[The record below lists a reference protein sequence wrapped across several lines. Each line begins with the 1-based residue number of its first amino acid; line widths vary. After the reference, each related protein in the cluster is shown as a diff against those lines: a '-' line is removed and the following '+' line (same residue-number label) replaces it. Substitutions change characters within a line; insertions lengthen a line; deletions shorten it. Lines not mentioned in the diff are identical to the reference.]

1 MAFEGL
7 TEKISSAF
15 KHLRSKGRLTESDIK
30 EAMREIRMALLEADV
45 NFKVAKDFIKAV
57 TEKATDAEILESLSP
72 SQQVIKIVNEELVAL
87 LGGQTTRLTISPNP
101 PTIVMM
107 AGLQGAGKTTNCAK
121 LAALL
126 RKQQQRRPLLVAC
139 DVYRPAAIEQLK
151 VVGRQLNIPVFDEG
165 QGDPVEIAKHG
176 IDYARRN
183 GYDLVFLDTAGR
195 LHIDEKLMDELKNI
209 KATVKPTEIILVVD
223 AMTGQDAVTVAQTFD
238 EALGI
243 DGVLIAEPIAG
254 SSGRELALQL
264 KKRHC
269 MAVLLLAA
277 PEHADTDAAL
287 LEQSGVLVLPNDAPE
302 SLIVQTIRLL
312 TAVRIQLEQMQHK
325 TEKLEAKVADIRIIN
340 RAKLLLVQHLQ
351 MTETEAHKYIEKQAM
366 DTSMRRRTIAE
377 NIIRT
382 YED

>member
-1 MAFEGL
+1 MNTSL
-7 TEKISSAF
+7 HTV
-15 KHLRSKGRLTESDIK
+15 R
-30 EAMREIRMALLEADV
+30 ALLVSSSEAQTQR
-45 NFKVAKDFIKAV
+45 I
-57 TEKATDAEILESLSP
+57 S
-72 SQQVIKIVNEELVAL
+72 AL
-87 LGGQTTRLTISPNP
+87 LTRAH
-101 PTIVMM
+101 IVPFDH
-107 AGLQGAGKTTNCAK
+107 AGSARQALEQFDAG
-121 LAALL
+121 
-126 RKQQQRRPLLVAC
+126 
-139 DVYRPAAIEQLK
+139 
-151 VVGRQLNIPVFDEG
+151 
-165 QGDPVEIAKHG
+165 
-176 IDYARRN
+176 
-183 GYDLVFLDTAGR
+183 
-195 LHIDEKLMDELKNI
+195 
-209 KATVKPTEIILVVD
+209 
-223 AMTGQDAVTVAQTFD
+223 
-238 EALGI
+238 GI

-277 PEHADTDAAL
+277 PEHADADAAL

>member
-1 MAFEGL
+1 MNTSL
-7 TEKISSAF
+7 HTV
-15 KHLRSKGRLTESDIK
+15 R
-30 EAMREIRMALLEADV
+30 ALLVSSSEAQTQR
-45 NFKVAKDFIKAV
+45 I
-57 TEKATDAEILESLSP
+57 S
-72 SQQVIKIVNEELVAL
+72 AL
-87 LGGQTTRLTISPNP
+87 LTRARVVPFAH
-101 PTIVMM
+101 
-107 AGLQGAGKTTNCAK
+107 AGSARQALEQFAAGS
-121 LAALL
+121 
-126 RKQQQRRPLLVAC
+126 
-139 DVYRPAAIEQLK
+139 
-151 VVGRQLNIPVFDEG
+151 
-165 QGDPVEIAKHG
+165 
-176 IDYARRN
+176 
-183 GYDLVFLDTAGR
+183 
-195 LHIDEKLMDELKNI
+195 
-209 KATVKPTEIILVVD
+209 
-223 AMTGQDAVTVAQTFD
+223 
-238 EALGI
+238 I

-254 SSGRELALQL
+254 SSCRELALQL

-287 LEQSGVLVLPNDAPE
+287 LEQAGVLVLPNDAPE

>member
-1 MAFEGL
+1 MTWGKVPLIGIGSVFFVFPHQL
-7 TEKISSAF
+7 
-15 KHLRSKGRLTESDIK
+15 L
-30 EAMREIRMALLEADV
+30 IRGDCYEH
-45 NFKVAKDFIKAV
+45 VAAYR
-57 TEKATDAEILESLSP
+57 ACAP
-72 SQQVIKIVNEELVAL
+72 
-87 LGGQTTRLTISPNP
+87 
-101 PTIVMM
+101 
-107 AGLQGAGKTTNCAK
+107 GLQFRGADPAH
-121 LAALL
+121 
-126 RKQQQRRPLLVAC
+126 Q
-139 DVYRPAAIEQLK
+139 RPAHTGAHRP
-151 VVGRQLNIPVFDEG
+151 VRSRRQR
-165 QGDPVEIAKHG
+165 A
-176 IDYARRN
+176 
-183 GYDLVFLDTAGR
+183 AG
-195 LHIDEKLMDELKNI
+195 
-209 KATVKPTEIILVVD
+209 
-223 AMTGQDAVTVAQTFD
+223 
-238 EALGI
+238 
-243 DGVLIAEPIAG
+243 AEPIAG

>member
-1 MAFEGL
+1 MNTSL
-7 TEKISSAF
+7 HTV
-15 KHLRSKGRLTESDIK
+15 R
-30 EAMREIRMALLEADV
+30 ALLVSSSEAQTQR
-45 NFKVAKDFIKAV
+45 I
-57 TEKATDAEILESLSP
+57 S
-72 SQQVIKIVNEELVAL
+72 AL
-87 LGGQTTRLTISPNP
+87 LTRARVVPFDH
-101 PTIVMM
+101 
-107 AGLQGAGKTTNCAK
+107 AGSARQALEQFDAGS
-121 LAALL
+121 
-126 RKQQQRRPLLVAC
+126 
-139 DVYRPAAIEQLK
+139 
-151 VVGRQLNIPVFDEG
+151 
-165 QGDPVEIAKHG
+165 
-176 IDYARRN
+176 
-183 GYDLVFLDTAGR
+183 
-195 LHIDEKLMDELKNI
+195 
-209 KATVKPTEIILVVD
+209 
-223 AMTGQDAVTVAQTFD
+223 
-238 EALGI
+238 I

-277 PEHADTDAAL
+277 PEHADADAAL

-325 TEKLEAKVADIRIIN
+325 AEKLEAKVADIRIIN

>member
-1 MAFEGL
+1 MNTSL
-7 TEKISSAF
+7 HTV
-15 KHLRSKGRLTESDIK
+15 R
-30 EAMREIRMALLEADV
+30 ALLVSSSEAQTQR
-45 NFKVAKDFIKAV
+45 I
-57 TEKATDAEILESLSP
+57 S
-72 SQQVIKIVNEELVAL
+72 AL
-87 LGGQTTRLTISPNP
+87 LTRAR
-101 PTIVMM
+101 IVPFDH
-107 AGLQGAGKTTNCAK
+107 AGSAQQALEQFDAG
-121 LAALL
+121 
-126 RKQQQRRPLLVAC
+126 
-139 DVYRPAAIEQLK
+139 
-151 VVGRQLNIPVFDEG
+151 
-165 QGDPVEIAKHG
+165 
-176 IDYARRN
+176 
-183 GYDLVFLDTAGR
+183 
-195 LHIDEKLMDELKNI
+195 
-209 KATVKPTEIILVVD
+209 
-223 AMTGQDAVTVAQTFD
+223 
-238 EALGI
+238 GI

-277 PEHADTDAAL
+277 PENAGTDAAL

>member
-1 MAFEGL
+1 MNTSL
-7 TEKISSAF
+7 HTV
-15 KHLRSKGRLTESDIK
+15 R
-30 EAMREIRMALLEADV
+30 ALLVSSSEAQTQR
-45 NFKVAKDFIKAV
+45 I
-57 TEKATDAEILESLSP
+57 S
-72 SQQVIKIVNEELVAL
+72 AL
-87 LGGQTTRLTISPNP
+87 LTRAH
-101 PTIVMM
+101 IVPFDH
-107 AGLQGAGKTTNCAK
+107 AGSARQALEQFDAG
-121 LAALL
+121 
-126 RKQQQRRPLLVAC
+126 
-139 DVYRPAAIEQLK
+139 
-151 VVGRQLNIPVFDEG
+151 
-165 QGDPVEIAKHG
+165 
-176 IDYARRN
+176 
-183 GYDLVFLDTAGR
+183 
-195 LHIDEKLMDELKNI
+195 
-209 KATVKPTEIILVVD
+209 
-223 AMTGQDAVTVAQTFD
+223 
-238 EALGI
+238 GI

-277 PEHADTDAAL
+277 PEHADTDATL
-287 LEQSGVLVLPNDAPE
+287 LEQSDVLVLPNDAPE

>member
-1 MAFEGL
+1 MNTSL
-7 TEKISSAF
+7 HTV
-15 KHLRSKGRLTESDIK
+15 R
-30 EAMREIRMALLEADV
+30 ALLVSSSEAQTQR
-45 NFKVAKDFIKAV
+45 I
-57 TEKATDAEILESLSP
+57 S
-72 SQQVIKIVNEELVAL
+72 AL
-87 LGGQTTRLTISPNP
+87 LTRAR
-101 PTIVMM
+101 IVPFDH
-107 AGLQGAGKTTNCAK
+107 AGSAQQALEQFDAG
-121 LAALL
+121 
-126 RKQQQRRPLLVAC
+126 
-139 DVYRPAAIEQLK
+139 
-151 VVGRQLNIPVFDEG
+151 
-165 QGDPVEIAKHG
+165 
-176 IDYARRN
+176 
-183 GYDLVFLDTAGR
+183 
-195 LHIDEKLMDELKNI
+195 
-209 KATVKPTEIILVVD
+209 
-223 AMTGQDAVTVAQTFD
+223 
-238 EALGI
+238 GI

-269 MAVLLLAA
+269 MAALLLAA
-277 PEHADTDAAL
+277 PEHAGTDAAL

>member
-1 MAFEGL
+1 MNTSL
-7 TEKISSAF
+7 HTV
-15 KHLRSKGRLTESDIK
+15 R
-30 EAMREIRMALLEADV
+30 ALLVSSSEAQTQR
-45 NFKVAKDFIKAV
+45 I
-57 TEKATDAEILESLSP
+57 S
-72 SQQVIKIVNEELVAL
+72 AL
-87 LGGQTTRLTISPNP
+87 LTRAR
-101 PTIVMM
+101 IVPFDH
-107 AGLQGAGKTTNCAK
+107 AGSAQQALEQFDAG
-121 LAALL
+121 
-126 RKQQQRRPLLVAC
+126 
-139 DVYRPAAIEQLK
+139 
-151 VVGRQLNIPVFDEG
+151 
-165 QGDPVEIAKHG
+165 
-176 IDYARRN
+176 
-183 GYDLVFLDTAGR
+183 
-195 LHIDEKLMDELKNI
+195 
-209 KATVKPTEIILVVD
+209 
-223 AMTGQDAVTVAQTFD
+223 
-238 EALGI
+238 GI

-277 PEHADTDAAL
+277 PEHADAAAAL

-325 TEKLEAKVADIRIIN
+325 TEKLEAKVADIRIIT

-351 MTETEAHKYIEKQAM
+351 MTEAEAHKYIEKQAM

>member
-1 MAFEGL
+1 MNTSL
-7 TEKISSAF
+7 HTV
-15 KHLRSKGRLTESDIK
+15 R
-30 EAMREIRMALLEADV
+30 ALLVSSSEAQTQR
-45 NFKVAKDFIKAV
+45 I
-57 TEKATDAEILESLSP
+57 S
-72 SQQVIKIVNEELVAL
+72 AL
-87 LGGQTTRLTISPNP
+87 LTRAH
-101 PTIVMM
+101 IVPFDH
-107 AGLQGAGKTTNCAK
+107 AGSARQALEQFDAG
-121 LAALL
+121 
-126 RKQQQRRPLLVAC
+126 
-139 DVYRPAAIEQLK
+139 
-151 VVGRQLNIPVFDEG
+151 
-165 QGDPVEIAKHG
+165 
-176 IDYARRN
+176 
-183 GYDLVFLDTAGR
+183 
-195 LHIDEKLMDELKNI
+195 
-209 KATVKPTEIILVVD
+209 
-223 AMTGQDAVTVAQTFD
+223 
-238 EALGI
+238 GI

-277 PEHADTDAAL
+277 PEHADAAAAL
-287 LEQSGVLVLPNDAPE
+287 LEQSGVLVLPSDAPE

-312 TAVRIQLEQMQHK
+312 AAVRIQLEQMQHK

>member
-1 MAFEGL
+1 MNTSL
-7 TEKISSAF
+7 HTV
-15 KHLRSKGRLTESDIK
+15 R
-30 EAMREIRMALLEADV
+30 ALLVSSSEAQTQR
-45 NFKVAKDFIKAV
+45 I
-57 TEKATDAEILESLSP
+57 S
-72 SQQVIKIVNEELVAL
+72 AL
-87 LGGQTTRLTISPNP
+87 LTRAR
-101 PTIVMM
+101 IVPFDH
-107 AGLQGAGKTTNCAK
+107 AGSAQQALEQFDAG
-121 LAALL
+121 
-126 RKQQQRRPLLVAC
+126 
-139 DVYRPAAIEQLK
+139 
-151 VVGRQLNIPVFDEG
+151 
-165 QGDPVEIAKHG
+165 
-176 IDYARRN
+176 
-183 GYDLVFLDTAGR
+183 
-195 LHIDEKLMDELKNI
+195 
-209 KATVKPTEIILVVD
+209 
-223 AMTGQDAVTVAQTFD
+223 
-238 EALGI
+238 GI

-277 PEHADTDAAL
+277 SEHAGTDAAL

>member
-1 MAFEGL
+1 MNTSL
-7 TEKISSAF
+7 HTV
-15 KHLRSKGRLTESDIK
+15 R
-30 EAMREIRMALLEADV
+30 ALLVSSSEAQTQR
-45 NFKVAKDFIKAV
+45 I
-57 TEKATDAEILESLSP
+57 S
-72 SQQVIKIVNEELVAL
+72 AL
-87 LGGQTTRLTISPNP
+87 LTRAR
-101 PTIVMM
+101 IVPFDH
-107 AGLQGAGKTTNCAK
+107 AGSAQQALEQFDAG
-121 LAALL
+121 
-126 RKQQQRRPLLVAC
+126 
-139 DVYRPAAIEQLK
+139 
-151 VVGRQLNIPVFDEG
+151 
-165 QGDPVEIAKHG
+165 
-176 IDYARRN
+176 
-183 GYDLVFLDTAGR
+183 
-195 LHIDEKLMDELKNI
+195 
-209 KATVKPTEIILVVD
+209 
-223 AMTGQDAVTVAQTFD
+223 
-238 EALGI
+238 GI

-277 PEHADTDAAL
+277 PEHADADAAL

>member
-1 MAFEGL
+1 MTWGKVPLIGIGSVFFVFPHQL
-7 TEKISSAF
+7 
-15 KHLRSKGRLTESDIK
+15 L
-30 EAMREIRMALLEADV
+30 IRGDCYEH
-45 NFKVAKDFIKAV
+45 VAAYR
-57 TEKATDAEILESLSP
+57 ARAP
-72 SQQVIKIVNEELVAL
+72 
-87 LGGQTTRLTISPNP
+87 
-101 PTIVMM
+101 
-107 AGLQGAGKTTNCAK
+107 GLQFRGARQ
-121 LAALL
+121 AL
-126 RKQQQRRPLLVAC
+126 
-139 DVYRPAAIEQLK
+139 EQ
-151 VVGRQLNIPVFDEG
+151 FD
-165 QGDPVEIAKHG
+165 
-176 IDYARRN
+176 
-183 GYDLVFLDTAGR
+183 AG
-195 LHIDEKLMDELKNI
+195 
-209 KATVKPTEIILVVD
+209 
-223 AMTGQDAVTVAQTFD
+223 
-238 EALGI
+238 GI

-302 SLIVQTIRLL
+302 ALIVQTIRLL
-312 TAVRIQLEQMQHK
+312 TAMRIQLEQMQHK

-366 DTSMRRRTIAE
+366 NTSKPRRTIAE

>member
-1 MAFEGL
+1 MNTSL
-7 TEKISSAF
+7 HTV
-15 KHLRSKGRLTESDIK
+15 R
-30 EAMREIRMALLEADV
+30 ALLVSSSEAQTQR
-45 NFKVAKDFIKAV
+45 I
-57 TEKATDAEILESLSP
+57 S
-72 SQQVIKIVNEELVAL
+72 AL
-87 LGGQTTRLTISPNP
+87 LTRAR
-101 PTIVMM
+101 IVPFDH
-107 AGLQGAGKTTNCAK
+107 AGSAQQALEQFDAG
-121 LAALL
+121 
-126 RKQQQRRPLLVAC
+126 
-139 DVYRPAAIEQLK
+139 
-151 VVGRQLNIPVFDEG
+151 
-165 QGDPVEIAKHG
+165 
-176 IDYARRN
+176 
-183 GYDLVFLDTAGR
+183 
-195 LHIDEKLMDELKNI
+195 
-209 KATVKPTEIILVVD
+209 
-223 AMTGQDAVTVAQTFD
+223 
-238 EALGI
+238 GI

-277 PEHADTDAAL
+277 PEHADAAAAL
-287 LEQSGVLVLPNDAPE
+287 LEQSGVLVLPSDAPE

-312 TAVRIQLEQMQHK
+312 AAVRIQLEQMQHK

>member
-1 MAFEGL
+1 MNTSL
-7 TEKISSAF
+7 HTV
-15 KHLRSKGRLTESDIK
+15 R
-30 EAMREIRMALLEADV
+30 ALLVSSSEAQTQR
-45 NFKVAKDFIKAV
+45 I
-57 TEKATDAEILESLSP
+57 S
-72 SQQVIKIVNEELVAL
+72 AL
-87 LGGQTTRLTISPNP
+87 LTRAR
-101 PTIVMM
+101 IVPFDH
-107 AGLQGAGKTTNCAK
+107 AGSARQALEQFDAG
-121 LAALL
+121 
-126 RKQQQRRPLLVAC
+126 
-139 DVYRPAAIEQLK
+139 
-151 VVGRQLNIPVFDEG
+151 
-165 QGDPVEIAKHG
+165 
-176 IDYARRN
+176 
-183 GYDLVFLDTAGR
+183 
-195 LHIDEKLMDELKNI
+195 
-209 KATVKPTEIILVVD
+209 
-223 AMTGQDAVTVAQTFD
+223 
-238 EALGI
+238 GI

-277 PEHADTDAAL
+277 PEHADAAAAL

>member
-1 MAFEGL
+1 MNTSL
-7 TEKISSAF
+7 HTV
-15 KHLRSKGRLTESDIK
+15 R
-30 EAMREIRMALLEADV
+30 ALLVSSSEAQTQR
-45 NFKVAKDFIKAV
+45 I
-57 TEKATDAEILESLSP
+57 S
-72 SQQVIKIVNEELVAL
+72 AL
-87 LGGQTTRLTISPNP
+87 LTRAR
-101 PTIVMM
+101 IVPFDH
-107 AGLQGAGKTTNCAK
+107 AGSARQALEQFDAG
-121 LAALL
+121 
-126 RKQQQRRPLLVAC
+126 
-139 DVYRPAAIEQLK
+139 
-151 VVGRQLNIPVFDEG
+151 
-165 QGDPVEIAKHG
+165 
-176 IDYARRN
+176 
-183 GYDLVFLDTAGR
+183 
-195 LHIDEKLMDELKNI
+195 
-209 KATVKPTEIILVVD
+209 
-223 AMTGQDAVTVAQTFD
+223 
-238 EALGI
+238 GI
-243 DGVLIAEPIAG
+243 DGVLIAEPIAD

-269 MAVLLLAA
+269 MAVLQLAA

>member
-1 MAFEGL
+1 MNTSL
-7 TEKISSAF
+7 HTV
-15 KHLRSKGRLTESDIK
+15 R
-30 EAMREIRMALLEADV
+30 ALLVSSSEAQTQR
-45 NFKVAKDFIKAV
+45 I
-57 TEKATDAEILESLSP
+57 S
-72 SQQVIKIVNEELVAL
+72 AL
-87 LGGQTTRLTISPNP
+87 LTRAR
-101 PTIVMM
+101 IVPFDH
-107 AGLQGAGKTTNCAK
+107 AGSARQALEQFDAG
-121 LAALL
+121 
-126 RKQQQRRPLLVAC
+126 
-139 DVYRPAAIEQLK
+139 
-151 VVGRQLNIPVFDEG
+151 
-165 QGDPVEIAKHG
+165 
-176 IDYARRN
+176 
-183 GYDLVFLDTAGR
+183 
-195 LHIDEKLMDELKNI
+195 
-209 KATVKPTEIILVVD
+209 
-223 AMTGQDAVTVAQTFD
+223 
-238 EALGI
+238 GI

-277 PEHADTDAAL
+277 PEHADAAAAL

-312 TAVRIQLEQMQHK
+312 AAVRIQLEQMQHK
-325 TEKLEAKVADIRIIN
+325 TKKLEAKVADIRIIN

>member
-1 MAFEGL
+1 MNTSL
-7 TEKISSAF
+7 HTV
-15 KHLRSKGRLTESDIK
+15 R
-30 EAMREIRMALLEADV
+30 ALLVSSSEAQTQR
-45 NFKVAKDFIKAV
+45 I
-57 TEKATDAEILESLSP
+57 S
-72 SQQVIKIVNEELVAL
+72 AL
-87 LGGQTTRLTISPNP
+87 LTRAR
-101 PTIVMM
+101 IVPFDH
-107 AGLQGAGKTTNCAK
+107 AGSARQALEQFDAG
-121 LAALL
+121 
-126 RKQQQRRPLLVAC
+126 
-139 DVYRPAAIEQLK
+139 
-151 VVGRQLNIPVFDEG
+151 
-165 QGDPVEIAKHG
+165 
-176 IDYARRN
+176 
-183 GYDLVFLDTAGR
+183 
-195 LHIDEKLMDELKNI
+195 
-209 KATVKPTEIILVVD
+209 
-223 AMTGQDAVTVAQTFD
+223 
-238 EALGI
+238 GI

-269 MAVLLLAA
+269 MAVLLLLAA

>member
-1 MAFEGL
+1 MNTSL
-7 TEKISSAF
+7 HTV
-15 KHLRSKGRLTESDIK
+15 R
-30 EAMREIRMALLEADV
+30 ALLVSSSEAQTQR
-45 NFKVAKDFIKAV
+45 I
-57 TEKATDAEILESLSP
+57 S
-72 SQQVIKIVNEELVAL
+72 AL
-87 LGGQTTRLTISPNP
+87 LTRAR
-101 PTIVMM
+101 IVPFDH
-107 AGLQGAGKTTNCAK
+107 AGSARQALEQFDAG
-121 LAALL
+121 
-126 RKQQQRRPLLVAC
+126 
-139 DVYRPAAIEQLK
+139 
-151 VVGRQLNIPVFDEG
+151 
-165 QGDPVEIAKHG
+165 
-176 IDYARRN
+176 
-183 GYDLVFLDTAGR
+183 
-195 LHIDEKLMDELKNI
+195 
-209 KATVKPTEIILVVD
+209 
-223 AMTGQDAVTVAQTFD
+223 
-238 EALGI
+238 GI
-243 DGVLIAEPIAG
+243 DGVLIAEPIAD

-277 PEHADTDAAL
+277 PEHADAAAAL

>member
-1 MAFEGL
+1 MNTSL
-7 TEKISSAF
+7 HTV
-15 KHLRSKGRLTESDIK
+15 R
-30 EAMREIRMALLEADV
+30 ALLVSSSEAQTQR
-45 NFKVAKDFIKAV
+45 I
-57 TEKATDAEILESLSP
+57 S
-72 SQQVIKIVNEELVAL
+72 AL
-87 LGGQTTRLTISPNP
+87 LTRAR
-101 PTIVMM
+101 IVPFDH
-107 AGLQGAGKTTNCAK
+107 AGSARQALEQFDAG
-121 LAALL
+121 
-126 RKQQQRRPLLVAC
+126 
-139 DVYRPAAIEQLK
+139 
-151 VVGRQLNIPVFDEG
+151 
-165 QGDPVEIAKHG
+165 
-176 IDYARRN
+176 
-183 GYDLVFLDTAGR
+183 
-195 LHIDEKLMDELKNI
+195 
-209 KATVKPTEIILVVD
+209 
-223 AMTGQDAVTVAQTFD
+223 
-238 EALGI
+238 GI

-277 PEHADTDAAL
+277 PEHEDADAAL